1 LKDHV
6 ASKAYAKAIYDLAK
20 EAKVDVADE
29 LVKINE
35 LINKCNDLENVLFL
49 DVFTPEEKSSVMAEL
64 AGKLGTSKLV
74 TNFINLL
81 IIEKRMGI
89 FPSIFKDVVV
99 IDDHDKGFLRGT
111 IQGADSDVDGNFQEK
126 ITNYLKNKLGKNCQ
140 LNYVQNEKISAG
152 YRVTVEDLQLDA
164 SLDNQLEQF
173 KNDVLSL

>member
-1 LKDHV
+1 MKDHT
-6 ASKAYAKAIYDLAK
+6 ASKAYAKAIYELAK
-20 EAKVDVADE
+20 ESKVEVADE

-35 LINKCNDLENVLFL
+35 LINKSNDLENVLFL
-49 DVFTPEEKSSVMAEL
+49 DVFTPEEKSSVMAEIT
-64 AGKLGTSKLV
+64 GKLKTSKLV